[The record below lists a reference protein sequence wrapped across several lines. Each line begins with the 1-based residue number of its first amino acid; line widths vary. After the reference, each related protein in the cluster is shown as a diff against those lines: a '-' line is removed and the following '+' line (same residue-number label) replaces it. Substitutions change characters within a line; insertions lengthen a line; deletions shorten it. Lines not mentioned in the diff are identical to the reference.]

1 MSDASDVTPQQAGI
15 YSDNGAEETLDRRA
29 SDLRVTHISI
39 PRQYDE
45 PAIPPAEILN
55 MQEGLLR
62 MIGLVPEH
70 HANDMAWQ
78 FMLGQP
84 AGHRANLAWPIMAL
98 ATTDEIWNKI
108 TSILGKTVFFYTP
121 NDRCMDVLIVLHA
134 PVKGSLRGAP
144 IRENYHV
151 LQLIS
156 YDGYREPNW
165 VSGYQVD
172 LNEQLPYFRPEL
184 STYPGEWDDGE
195 IPNIQQ
201 VLSKRDK
208 EARVTQQ
215 TVQRR
220 VLESFRVRFPD
231 MGFTRALDNLLN
243 MIDRIPSARNEMDR
257 EKFFRGLCGQKAV
270 LIGLMDAELGKNTL
284 HVTVDHNDPD
294 PVQTVELIK
303 SAVGQ
308 FRKQLPETIL
318 VHLDK
323 LVPRG
328 YDRNLAMPDELKPL
342 VPDFAAVPPKSLLL
356 GGNLSATDRAHLLGL
371 EQELMAGVKGDGVI
385 HESSLNSF
393 YQFLHLAISG
403 RVDVLD
409 LEVFAD
415 PTPGEYPVIRVRPR

>member
-29 SDLRVTHISI
+29 SDLRLTHISI

-243 MIDRIPSARNEMDR
+243 MIDRIPSARNDVDR

-328 YDRNLAMPDELKPL
+328 YDRNLAMPDELVSL
-342 VPDFAAVPPKSLLL
+342 VPEPLNVPTKSMLF
-356 GGNLSATDRAHLLGL
+356 GTNLNPTDL
-371 EQELMAGVKGDGVI
+371 EHMKKLERELYVSTSEGAIIDERGV
-385 HESSLNSF
+385 ESW
-393 YQFLHLAISG
+393 YHFLHKVVTG
-403 RVDVLD
+403 RVDALD
-409 LEVFAD
+409 LEVVDD
-415 PTPGEYPVIRVRPR
+415 PKETDYPIVRIRPR